1 MYSRR
6 RDKGRKGRRTRIPIA
21 ICVQR
26 EGPRAEDG
34 GPPAEF
40 VARQTAMTDET
51 RFNYYS
57 DESGDDSNTSSSS
70 DDDDEDMN
78 VFAKP
83 PRHYLEDDSWW
94 YMPPERVDYMRL
106 NDAVRHADLCTLQVR
121 AYSGIV
127 SSSQLATRIE
137 VL

>member
-1 MYSRR
+1 MFSRR

-21 ICVQR
+21 VCVRR

-40 VARQTAMTDET
+40 VVRQTAATDER
-51 RFNYYS
+51 RFDYYS
-57 DESGDDSNTSSSS
+57 DESGDGSSSSS
-70 DDDDEDMN
+70 DDDEEDMN

-94 YMPPERVDYMRL
+94 YMPPDHVDYMRL
-106 NDAVRHADLCTLQVR
+106 NDAVRHADLRTLQVR
-121 AYSGIV
+121 ASFV
-127 SSSQLATRIE
+127 FSFVPTATRN
-137 VL
+137 VA